1 MGNNPMENNQSR
13 KVAIVDANNFYV
25 SCERVFNPSLEGKKT
40 VVLSN
45 NDGCIIARSQEV
57 KDIGV
62 KMGQPLF
69 LLDEQVRGNIRKYS
83 SNYNLYGDISDR
95 IANILLQF
103 SPLVENYSIDES
115 FIDLSHVDDRDILD
129 YLKVIKKTI
138 QKWVGIPVSIGC
150 GQNKTLAKLCN
161 FISKNDKSH
170 QGVYYQG
177 SGLVDLDVL
186 PIDEVWGIGRKWS
199 KKLNSC
205 DIFTVKDFKKLS
217 NLQAQGILNITGLRT
232 LLELKGDYIHQVT
245 NKFKRPKMVT
255 YSRSFGTSVWRE
267 SEIFDS
273 LSTFLEGSCKV
284 LSREKLQAKRI
295 SVFISTNR
303 FDEDYFTWHRDIR
316 LDVPSNN
323 PNIIWTQIE
332 EFLEEI
338 PVKLWSKAGV
348 TLKELIPDNIKVQN
362 IFVDNVIETPLP
374 KIESGNWQTK
384 MEFLSPRYTTNWEDI
399 PKIF

>member
-1 MGNNPMENNQSR
+1 
-13 KVAIVDANNFYV
+13 
-25 SCERVFNPSLEGKKT
+25 
-40 VVLSN
+40 
-45 NDGCIIARSQEV
+45 
-57 KDIGV
+57 
-62 KMGQPLF
+62 
-69 LLDEQVRGNIRKYS
+69 
-83 SNYNLYGDISDR
+83 
-95 IANILLQF
+95 
-103 SPLVENYSIDES
+103 
-115 FIDLSHVDDRDILD
+115 
-129 YLKVIKKTI
+129 
-138 QKWVGIPVSIGC
+138 
-150 GQNKTLAKLCN
+150 
-161 FISKNDKSH
+161 
-170 QGVYYQG
+170 
-177 SGLVDLDVL
+177 
-186 PIDEVWGIGRKWS
+186 
-199 KKLNSC
+199 
-205 DIFTVKDFKKLS
+205 
-217 NLQAQGILNITGLRT
+217 
-232 LLELKGDYIHQVT
+232 
-245 NKFKRPKMVT
+245 MVT

-362 IFVDNVIETPLP
+362 IFVDNVRETPLP

>member
-1 MGNNPMENNQSR
+1 MENNKSR

-57 KDIGV
+57 KDIGI

-69 LLDEQVRGNIRKYS
+69 LLDEEVKNNIHKYS

-138 QKWVGIPVSIGC
+138 QRWVGIPVSIGC

-161 FISKNDKSH
+161 FISKNVKEYG
-170 QGVYYQG
+170 GVYYQG
-177 SGLVDLDVL
+177 SNLTDLDNL

-205 DIFTVKDFKKLS
+205 DIFLVKDFKKLS
-217 NLQAQGILNITGLRT
+217 NLQAQGILNITGLKT
-232 LLELKGDYIHQVT
+232 LLELKGEYIHPVT

-255 YSRSFGTSVWRE
+255 YSRSFGTSVWRK

-273 LSTFLEGSCKV
+273 LSLFLEGSCKV
-284 LSREKLQAKRI
+284 LSRENLQTKRV
-295 SVFISTNR
+295 SVFVSTNR

-323 PNIIWTQIE
+323 PEIIWSQIE

-338 PVKLWSKAGV
+338 PLKLWSKAGV
-348 TLKELIPDNIKVQN
+348 CLKDLIPDNIKVQN
-362 IFVDNVIETPLP
+362 IFVDNVQPTPLP
-374 KIESGNWQTK
+374 KIERRNWQTK
-384 MEFLSPRYTTNWEDI
+384 MEFLSPRYTTKWEDI
-399 PKIF
+399 PQIY